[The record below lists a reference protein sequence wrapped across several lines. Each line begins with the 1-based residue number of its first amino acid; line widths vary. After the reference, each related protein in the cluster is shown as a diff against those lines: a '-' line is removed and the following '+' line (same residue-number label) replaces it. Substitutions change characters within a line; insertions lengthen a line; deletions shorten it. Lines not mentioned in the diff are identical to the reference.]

1 MIVFTG
7 GTIRTMAP
15 AAATVEAVGVREGM
29 IVAVGGLATVRTA
42 TGPGAAVHD
51 LHGRTLLPGFI
62 DPHHHMYLVAS
73 DAYMRT
79 FDTDVRNL
87 GELLDA
93 IAAIVAAD
101 TGSGWLRL
109 HGVRPLDL
117 AEGRMP
123 TAAELDAVCPDR
135 PLHLLAVTYHESS
148 VNSKALAELGW
159 SARTADPVGGALVR
173 DRSGRPTGVLIEMA
187 SFAAESAS
195 RRAVDDAAAW
205 VDRAVAHSQ
214 ELARHGVTRIGD
226 MAVPPAGVERY
237 AAAGPAL
244 AVTVHRWHV
253 GGDVI
258 GEAAVPALAAG
269 HERTPLGGFK
279 LLVDGG
285 ERCDLCLSG
294 HQFARSAMRMPGAV
308 LRHGRRALAL
318 ARRSGTPRRGV
329 DGSWRSGIRVLDD
342 PRLAT
347 AVQSALHAGLRPA
360 MHAVG
365 NGALEGVL
373 AAVADIDDDS
383 LDVGAAPMRVEHA
396 MVCDAALATR
406 LADAGLHVVAQPSFL
421 FDLGDELSMLP
432 LAPPLKLIP
441 LRTFV
446 DAGVQFAASSDYPAG
461 TLSPLVGIQAAVDR
475 LVRSGAVVHAEEG
488 LSVEEAVA
496 AYTRDAAAVLG
507 LDGLAGRLVPGAA
520 ADLVELDDDPWTVAT
535 GDIGRIG
542 VTGTWSAGA
551 RTHVVP

>member
-7 GTIRTMAP
+7 GTIRTMDP
-15 AAATVEAVGVREGM
+15 AAATVEAVGVRDGV
-29 IVAVGGLATVRTA
+29 IVAAGDLTTVRAA
-42 TGPGAAVHD
+42 TGPGATLHD

-73 DAYMRT
+73 DAYVRA
-79 FDTDVRNL
+79 FDTDVRDL

-93 IAAIVAAD
+93 VAALVAED
-101 TGSGWLRL
+101 RASGWLRL

-123 TAAELDAVCPDR
+123 TAAELDAVCADR

-159 SARTADPVGGALVR
+159 SARTADPVGGELVR

-195 RRAVDDAAAW
+195 RRAVDDPAAW

-237 AAAGPAL
+237 AAAGPDL
-244 AVTVHRWHV
+244 AVTVHRWHI

-258 GEAAVPALAAG
+258 GEATVPALATG
-269 HERTPLGGFK
+269 HARTPLGGLK

-294 HQFARSAMRMPGAV
+294 RQFARSALRMPGAV

-318 ARRSGTPRRGV
+318 AQRSGTPTRGPG
-329 DGSWRSGIRVLDD
+329 GSWRSGIRVLDD
-342 PRLAT
+342 PRLAR
-347 AVQSALHAGLRPA
+347 AVRAALQAGLAPA
-360 MHAVG
+360 LHAVG
-365 NGALEGVL
+365 NGALDGVL
-373 AAVADIDDDS
+373 AAIAG
-383 LDVGAAPMRVEHA
+383 LDGDRLDGGAAPMRVEHA
-396 MVCDAALATR
+396 MVCDAALASR
-406 LADAGLHVVAQPSFL
+406 LADAGVHVVAQPSFL

-432 LAPPLKLIP
+432 LAAPLKLIP
-441 LRTFV
+441 MRTLH
-446 DAGVQFAASSDYPAG
+446 DAGVRVAASSDYPAG

-475 LVRSGAVVHAEEG
+475 RVRSGEVVHAEEG

-496 AYTRDAAAVLG
+496 AYTRDAATALG
-507 LDGLAGRLVPGAA
+507 LDGRAGRLVPGAA
-520 ADLVELDDDPWTVAT
+520 ADLVELDDDPWTVAG
-535 GDIGRIG
+535 GDISRIG

-551 RTHVVP
+551 RTHG